1 MVKKIFEAPPEQH
14 YIFGIDNTKRP
25 TQKKLIQAIS
35 DGIGTGLVE
44 SIDIPLEYAPVH
56 PKQTPLNLHLDWKKF
71 VMLNIKAQPSTLFV
85 QESKEDGEEGEGAEE
100 GAEEGGFN
108 WHCKSGLAANIQ
120 RVKEEFCKERGLKPF
135 KIGISGKPCSGK
147 SFYAAQLAKHYGVPH
162 IHKEQVLHDIQNW
175 NKVKEEEYHF
185 R

>member
-1 MVKKIFEAPPEQH
+1 MVKKIFEAPPEVK

-44 SIDIPLEYAPVH
+44 SIDIPMEYTPVH

-71 VMLNIKAQPSTLFV
+71 VMLNIKALPSKIFV
-85 QESKEDGEEGEGAEE
+85 PDVEGAGGEDGEGEADEGA
-100 GAEEGGFN
+100 GDEGGFV
-108 WHCKSGLAANIQ
+108 WHCKNGLAGNIQ

-147 SFYAAQLAKHYGVPH
+147 SFYAAQLAKHYDVPH
-162 IHKEQVLHDIQNW
+162 IHKEQVLHDI
-175 NKVKEEEYHF
+175 
-185 R
+185 